1 MDIIY
6 FIKILWQ
13 RKWMIALA
21 TLIAGATTYI
31 LVDLLPPTYK
41 SEAVLATGITIR
53 KNIKLS
59 NEDPF
64 VQKYEIVSAFSNLTA
79 TMKSRTSLRLLTYRL
94 LIHDL
99 APDSTVKKPFRTI
112 AEDAAVDIDA
122 QDRQALIDF
131 LAAQKDSLIT
141 LQLSQ
146 AQNMVFNQVAKAM
159 EYDFENLTKALLIE
173 RLGETDYLRIEF
185 SSESPG
191 LCEFAVNAFCEEF
204 LEYNNQ
210 QVNLDESEAVNF
222 YFDLARNKRGQLDQI
237 DRQLNTL
244 KEENRI
250 VNLNE
255 QTKTVV
261 NQVNDLEIEREQQQK
276 SIPGLAKSIDL
287 LDNYL
292 VEYAQKN
299 ADQETQVK
307 MINEGLVETIEQIKT
322 MRLDKIQEDQQ
333 SEFTAKGSSPAPDL
347 KTREIAQQALI
358 DQYIEELKRSK
369 IDLDATLIDIL
380 NKRIETEVALAIAQE
395 SVKSLDRRIDQLK
408 LSSTDLISVEAQIKM
423 LESQREMAL
432 QEYLQSFT
440 KLNDARVIAQS
451 SLYPLSIFEY
461 AQFPEEPEPSKKA
474 LSAAFAGIAAAG
486 MLVFALFIL
495 LLFDNTLKNAHQFEK
510 ITDTP
515 LLTTLFKLPKKTL
528 SVDHI
533 FEKQQ
538 HDRYYSP
545 FKESLRKVRQQMEHT
560 GAQRFLLTS
569 TQDQTDRTFMLITLA
584 YSLAQKNYRVLLV
597 DTNLK
602 NNQLSTFAG
611 DDTPDNPLVEVNGPL
626 TTPQV
631 KNLLPWDH
639 PLIDVIPCQATAKSP
654 SEVLANKNFDAFL
667 TRQALK
673 YDFLLLEAPG
683 LNEYADAQEIMDYV
697 EKVIVV
703 MDARHSFKRND
714 QESIN
719 YLKGLNSKFMGAI
732 LTQVDVRN
740 EI

>member
-13 RKWMIALA
+13 RKWMIMLA
-21 TLIAGATTYI
+21 TVIAAVTTYI

-41 SEAVLATGITIR
+41 SEAVLATGITVR

-99 APDSTVKKPFRTI
+99 APDSTVKKPFRKI
-112 AEDAAVDIDA
+112 SEDAAIEIDPQA
-122 QDRQALIDF
+122 SQALLDF
-131 LAAQKDSLIT
+131 LAQQKDSLIT

-146 AQNMVFNQVAKAM
+146 SQNMVFNQVAKAM
-159 EYDFENLTKALLIE
+159 EYDFENLAKALIIE

-210 QVNLDESEAVNF
+210 QVNMDESEAVNF
-222 YFDLARNKRGQLDQI
+222 YFDLARNKRGQLDNL
-237 DRQLNTL
+237 DRQLNSL
-244 KEENRI
+244 KEENSI
-250 VNLNE
+250 VNLDE

-276 SIPGLAKSIDL
+276 SIPGLLKSIDL
-287 LDNYL
+287 LDKYL
-292 VEYAQKN
+292 VEYVQKN
-299 ADQETQVK
+299 AEQEAQVK

-322 MRLDKIQEDQQ
+322 MRLDEIQEDQQ
-333 SEFTAKGSSPAPDL
+333 SEFTTKGSTPLPDL
-347 KTREIAQQALI
+347 KTRELAQQALI
-358 DQYIEELKRSK
+358 DQYIEELKGSK

-380 NKRIETEVALAIAQE
+380 NKRIESEVALAIAQE
-395 SVKSLDRRIDQLK
+395 SVKSLDRRIEQLK
-408 LSSTDLISVEAQIKM
+408 NSSTDLISVEAQIKM

-486 MLVFALFIL
+486 MLVFVLFIL
-495 LLFDNTLKNAHQFEK
+495 MLFDNTLKSANHFEK

-515 LLTTLFKLPKKTL
+515 LLTSIFKLPRKSL
-528 SVDHI
+528 SIDRI
-533 FEKQQ
+533 FETQQ
-538 HDRYYSP
+538 YDRHYSP
-545 FKESLRKVRQQMEHT
+545 IKESLRKVRQQMEQT

-569 TQDQTDRTFMLITLA
+569 TQDQTDRTFILIALA

-602 NNQLSTFAG
+602 NNQLSAFAVENPAG
-611 DDTPDNPLVEVNGPL
+611 NPLTDEDTPMV
-626 TTPQV
+626 TPQI
-631 KNLLPWDH
+631 KHLLPWEH
-639 PLIDVIPCQATAKSP
+639 PLIDVVPCQATAKSP
-654 SEVLANKNFDAFL
+654 SEVLANKNFNAFL
-667 TRQALK
+667 NLQSK
-673 YDFLLLEAPG
+673 NYDFLLLEAPG
-683 LNEYADAQEIMDYV
+683 LNEYADAQEIMDYI

-719 YLKGLNSKFMGAI
+719 YLKGVK
-732 LTQVDVRN
+732 
-740 EI
+740 